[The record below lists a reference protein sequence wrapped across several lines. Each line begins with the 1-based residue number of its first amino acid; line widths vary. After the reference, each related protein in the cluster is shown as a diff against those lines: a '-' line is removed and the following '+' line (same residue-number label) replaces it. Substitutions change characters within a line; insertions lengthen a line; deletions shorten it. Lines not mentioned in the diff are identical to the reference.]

1 MGGRGVDSFIFFRSK
16 TMTHII
22 STIVPER
29 LRMST
34 VDKLFGLAYV
44 TQLEPT
50 VFAFAGALAP
60 AYQGAYWDF
69 YTLSNGGFYMAPRL
83 DESFTIECDNGF
95 DGQLSAD
102 ALGIVACLYAYSHL
116 SMEAKGP
123 IVEVYSEQYHWL
135 REFALGPAEAGAI
148 MQVID

>member
-1 MGGRGVDSFIFFRSK
+1 MA
-16 TMTHII
+16 HII
-22 STIVPER
+22 STIVPES

-34 VDKLFGLAYV
+34 VDGLFALAYSV
-44 TQLEPT
+44 QLEPT
-50 VFAFAGALAP
+50 VFSFASALAP
-60 AYQGAYWDF
+60 DYQGAYWDF

-83 DESFTIECDNGF
+83 EEAFAIECDNGF

-102 ALGIVACLYAYSHL
+102 ALGIAACLYSYSHL

-123 IVEVYSEQYHWL
+123 IVEVYTEHYHWL
-135 REFALGPAEAGAI
+135 REFALDHSEAGAI